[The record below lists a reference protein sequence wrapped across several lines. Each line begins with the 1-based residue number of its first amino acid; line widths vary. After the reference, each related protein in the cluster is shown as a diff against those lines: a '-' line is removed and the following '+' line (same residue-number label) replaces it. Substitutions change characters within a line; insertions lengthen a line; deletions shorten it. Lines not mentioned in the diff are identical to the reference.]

1 MVFGFVFSTPRM
13 ARKREFREST
23 QISTNVKIYRKMWQW
38 CFLKKS
44 LVLQIRQNLKKS
56 IASWGR
62 KSGVFFYLFIYF
74 FFISKYLIKGSLT
87 QKFRW
92 NQKHWGVIPVWF
104 VVELPI
110 NQVIWVTAY
119 LSYRGEIIA
128 DICQIGVG
136 VRKKRKK
143 KKHNLEVIHSNEK
156 RPWDYDMTLLE
167 LSALCSLRYR

>member
-1 MVFGFVFSTPRM
+1 MLFEKKLGFANS
-13 ARKREFREST
+13 AKLE
-23 QISTNVKIYRKMWQW
+23 KIDCLLGAK
-38 CFLKKS
+38 
-44 LVLQIRQNLKKS
+44 IGS
-56 IASWGR
+56 I
-62 KSGVFFYLFIYF
+62 FLFIYLL

>member
-1 MVFGFVFSTPRM
+1 MLFEKKLGFANS
-13 ARKREFREST
+13 AKLE
-23 QISTNVKIYRKMWQW
+23 KIDCLLGAK
-38 CFLKKS
+38 
-44 LVLQIRQNLKKS
+44 IGS
-56 IASWGR
+56 I
-62 KSGVFFYLFIYF
+62 YLFIYLL

-143 KKHNLEVIHSNEK
+143 KK
-156 RPWDYDMTLLE
+156 T
-167 LSALCSLRYR
+167 